1 MKHAAR
7 TLLRVFVPAA
17 LLLSAI
23 SPAAAE
29 VTRVEVKTRADV
41 GSSGY
46 EKIVGTIH
54 FAVDPRNPRNRVIV
68 DLDKAPVNAAGRVE
82 FSADLYILR
91 PKDRTRSNGMA
102 LVDVVNRG
110 RKTILTSFNRGGT
123 PDPATEADLGDG
135 FLMKRGFTLVWVG
148 WQFDVDRANGLM
160 GIQVPAASGVTG
172 MVKAQFVPN
181 DKKPEQSVGGL
192 AGYTPADPVAADST
206 LTVRDGPYGKPSTIA
221 RNRWQLEGSDRVK
234 LAGGFEPGRTY
245 EVSYR
250 ASKLPVAGLGFA
262 AFRDVASWLK
272 HAPDAQVHAQY
283 AIAFGS
289 SQSGR
294 FLRTFL
300 YYGFNTDERGAQ
312 ALDGLMA
319 HIAGASRLS
328 LNERG
333 AAPNTLGM
341 WTATGFPFTNA
352 ALRDPISGRTE
363 GLLDNDRARQ
373 NQPKMF
379 FTNTSIEYWGGGRA
393 AALIHT
399 TPDGSRDVPIPENT
413 RIYFLTGAQH
423 SPARFPTSVANGQQP
438 DNPLE
443 YAWTLRALLVA
454 MENWVR
460 SGTPPPASQYPRIE
474 GHTLV
479 AVDRLEF
486 PAIAGV
492 QSPRTISSARQ
503 GGQGLPLLVPAV
515 DDDGN
520 EISGVRTAEIA
531 VPTATYTGWN
541 FRNPRVGGAKQLFS
555 LLGSA
560 IPFPLTKA
568 EREAAHDPRRSIEE
582 RYPSRDRYL
591 ATARQVSERL
601 VKGGYLLA
609 DDLPQVMKRMEAH
622 WTAIQRQSGL
632 QSGHQEATGRVT
644 APKREP

>member
-7 TLLRVFVPAA
+7 TLLRVFVPAV
-17 LLLSAI
+17 LLLIAI

-46 EKIVGTIH
+46 EKIVGTVH

-91 PKDRTRSNGMA
+91 PKDRARSNGMA

-110 RKTILTSFNRGGT
+110 RKTILASFNRGGT

-160 GIQVPAASGVTG
+160 GIQVPAASGATG

-192 AGYTPADPVAADST
+192 AGYTPADPAAADAT
-206 LTVRDGPYGKPSTIA
+206 LTVRDGPFGKPSTIA
-221 RNRWQLEGSDRVK
+221 RDRWQLEGRDRVR

-250 ASKLPVAGLGFA
+250 AAKLPVAGLGFA
-262 AFRDVASWLK
+262 AFRDVISWLK
-272 HAPDAQVHAQY
+272 HAPGAQAHAQY

-300 YYGFNTDERGAQ
+300 YYGFNTDEHGAQ

-379 FTNTSIEYWGGGRA
+379 FTQHFHRILGRRARGSPDPHHARWQPRRPHSREHAHLLPYRRA
-393 AALIHT
+393 ALAGALS
-399 TPDGSRDVPIPENT
+399 GQRCE
-413 RIYFLTGAQH
+413 R
-423 SPARFPTSVANGQQP
+423 PA
-438 DNPLE
+438 
-443 YAWTLRALLVA
+443 
-454 MENWVR
+454 
-460 SGTPPPASQYPRIE
+460 
-474 GHTLV
+474 
-479 AVDRLEF
+479 
-486 PAIAGV
+486 AG
-492 QSPRTISSARQ
+492 QSPRVCLDAARAAGRNGELGTQ
-503 GGQGLPLLVPAV
+503 RHTAPGQPVPANRKSHAPGRGSPGV
-515 DDDGN
+515 SRH
-520 EISGVRTAEIA
+520 SG
-531 VPTATYTGWN
+531 
-541 FRNPRVGGAKQLFS
+541 
-555 LLGSA
+555 
-560 IPFPLTKA
+560 
-568 EREAAHDPRRSIEE
+568 RSI
-582 RYPSRDRYL
+582 
-591 ATARQVSERL
+591 A
-601 VKGGYLLA
+601 K
-609 DDLPQVMKRMEAH
+609 DDFF
-622 WTAIQRQSGL
+622 G
-632 QSGHQEATGRVT
+632 ATGRQA
-644 APKREP
+644 APAARSRGR